1 MIAHCIFIFLILAS
15 ITLVTGGAV
24 SGKSRWAISYFKTC
38 DNVLYIN
45 TSAELPAETRNRM
58 EYSNKENNV
67 TWEVLDSVTDP
78 VSCIK
83 DHKFFILD
91 NLGGYVE
98 NLMRAT
104 AKDINHLTHD
114 EYEKVRS
121 TAVNNVI
128 ECMNKVIALNGAL
141 VIITIEPGFSVNPTD
156 GEQTAFRDILGAV
169 NQRIANTAQEV
180 FLSVSGIQFKIK

>member
-1 MIAHCIFIFLILAS
+1 MGEVADILCGRAH
-15 ITLVTGGAV
+15 
-24 SGKSRWAISYFKTC
+24 
-38 DNVLYIN
+38 
-45 TSAELPAETRNRM
+45 
-58 EYSNKENNV
+58 
-67 TWEVLDSVTDP
+67 
-78 VSCIK
+78 
-83 DHKFFILD
+83 
-91 NLGGYVE
+91 
-98 NLMRAT
+98 
-104 AKDINHLTHD
+104 KDISHLTHD

>member
-1 MIAHCIFIFLILAS
+1 MSS

-24 SGKSRWAISYFKTC
+24 SGKSRWAISYFRTC

-45 TSAELPAETRNRM
+45 TSPELPAETRNRL
-58 EYSNKENNV
+58 EYSNKENDV
-67 TWEVLDSVTDP
+67 KWEIVDNVTDP
-78 VSCIK
+78 VACIK

-98 NLMRAT
+98 NLMRSSV
-104 AKDINHLTHD
+104 KDISHITHE

-121 TAVNNVI
+121 TAVNSVI

-141 VIITIEPGFSVNPTD
+141 VIITIEPGFSVNPLD
-156 GEQTAFRDILGAV
+156 EEQTAFRDILGAV

>member
-1 MIAHCIFIFLILAS
+1 MAS

-24 SGKSRWAISYFKTC
+24 SGKSRWAISYFRTC

-45 TSAELPAETRNRM
+45 TSPELPTETRNRM
-58 EYSNKENNV
+58 EYSNKENDV
-67 TWEVLDSVTDP
+67 TWEVMDNVTDP

-91 NLGGYVE
+91 NLGGYVA
-98 NLMRAT
+98 NLMRET
-104 AKDINHLTHD
+104 AKDINNLTHD

-141 VIITIEPGFSVNPTD
+141 VIITLEPGFSVNPLS

>member
-1 MIAHCIFIFLILAS
+1 MSS

-24 SGKSRWAISYFKTC
+24 SGKSRWAISYFRTC

-45 TSAELPAETRNRM
+45 TSPELPAETRNRL
-58 EYSNKENNV
+58 EYSNKENDV
-67 TWEVLDSVTDP
+67 TWEVLDNVTDP
-78 VSCIK
+78 VACIK

-98 NLMRAT
+98 NLMHENV
-104 AKDINHLTHD
+104 KDIKNITHD
-114 EYEKVRS
+114 EYEKIRS
-121 TAVNNVI
+121 AAVNNVI

-141 VIITIEPGFSVNPTD
+141 VIITTEPGFSVNPISS
-156 GEQTAFRDILGAV
+156 EQEAFRDILGAV

-180 FLSVSGIQFKIK
+180 YLSVSGIQFKIK